1 MLKHLRLEKLKDSKM
16 SDLNKDFPL
25 LSQKARRRAVLGGGL
40 ALGAFSLT
48 ATSGLGA
55 PIATGTARSTSGTP
69 LFVDTVKDLASH
81 PLTVLESWYV
91 NAAFESRGKIVG
103 FEWHQSVTPQGSMTE
118 FLLMNGSDGIWRP
131 QVASEPASDKVGA
144 ATTECHV
151 YSSLGTLK
159 GDRSQFQLKLGSGQN
174 SVDVVLTPQREE
186 LYNGTTGL
194 LRFLGSDSYEFAFPN
209 MRAKGS
215 MTIDGDVFPV
225 DAKSVWFD
233 RQWAKSEAADP
244 QEQAKKAEQ
253 INQSHW
259 TWLGLTFGAS
269 DKCAISF
276 WDVMEPNQR
285 STFLTYLREDGVQM
299 NVDAQV
305 EYDRIWTSS
314 DTGQRYPAVAHIT
327 APAINLDIVLTAML
341 ERPEFVYQ
349 PGQGH
354 SGCQSLCLVKGKI
367 GANIVSKPA
376 ILELIGG
383 IDL

>member
-1 MLKHLRLEKLKDSKM
+1 M

-25 LSQKARRRAVLGGGL
+25 LSQRARRRAVLGGGL

-91 NAAFESRGKIVG
+91 NAAFESRGKSVG

-144 ATTECHV
+144 STTECHV

-174 SVDVVLTPQREE
+174 SVEVVLTPQREE

-209 MRAKGS
+209 MQAKGS

-244 QEQAKKAEQ
+244 QEQAKKAKQ

-314 DTGQRYPAVAHIT
+314 DTGQRYPAVAHVT